1 MTMIAVSA
9 DTISEICE
17 ILSVQ
22 GECPDEGCD
31 SCIFNKPNDKDLKV
45 EEV

>member
-9 DTISEICE
+9 DTIAEICE
-17 ILSVQ
+17 LVSLKN
-22 GECPDEGCD
+22 ECPDQGCD
-31 SCIFNKPNDKDLKV
+31 SCVFNKPNDKKLKV